1 MHATNA
7 RGWLAARATGL
18 GILAL
23 LLAGAAQAN
32 IYGTDDRRD
41 IRPGDGLSGV
51 GVIVCKNTTRR
62 PTGVLIASPYLPR
75 ERNYDVITSAA
86 HVFIGPRGRL
96 TDCEF
101 RPQSKTGPGARI
113 LYIESG
119 SHTPYRDRDWHNDWA
134 VAVLDRRLP
143 DELDRIEP
151 RVMDEDTAVEL
162 RESGARF
169 ILAGHNGE
177 RGPLQMSENCGPE
190 RKRSSHL
197 NRFDP
202 RVLNHDCD
210 MMPGWSGGPLIL
222 QEDGINYMIA
232 INSQASNAIT
242 HTSGRAYSGSLNPN
256 VAIRVDGQ
264 FKRAIDRLLRAG
276 TTGVTAKC
284 LVASKGDLPALPCQS
299 DSR

>member
-1 MHATNA
+1 MVATNG
-7 RGWLAARATGL
+7 RGRPKAGAVAL
-18 GILAL
+18 GAL
-23 LLAGAAQAN
+23 LLLAAGAADAN
-32 IYGTDDRRD
+32 IFGVDDRRD
-41 IRPGDGLSGV
+41 IRPEDGLSGV
-51 GVIVCKNTTRR
+51 GVIVCAGTTRR
-62 PTGVLIASPYLPR
+62 PTGVLIASSHLPDQR
-75 ERNYDVITSAA
+75 DYDVIVTAA

-101 RPQSKTGPGARI
+101 RPQRMDGPGARI

-134 VAVLDRRLP
+134 VAVLDRRLD

-151 RVMDEDTAVEL
+151 RVVDEDAAVER

-190 RKRSSHL
+190 RKFSSHL

-202 RVLNHDCD
+202 RVVNHDCD

-222 QEDGINYMIA
+222 REDGVNYMIGV
-232 INSQASNAIT
+232 NSWASNAIT

-276 TTGVTAKC
+276 TTGVTARC
-284 LVASKGDLPALPCQS
+284 LVASRDESPALPC
-299 DSR
+299 